1 MTTLTLL
8 GIAVGLAMDAF
19 SVAVAV
25 SARLQPVSPRQMFR
39 LSFHFGLFQ
48 GAMPLVGWLGGRT
61 LVSVIGPWDHWVA
74 FVLLAAV
81 GSRALW
87 QAVTEEREENAVA
100 SDPTR
105 GASLVAL
112 SLATSIDALAVGL
125 SFAVLD
131 VSVWYPCL
139 VIGVITAGLTAAG
152 MHFGS
157 RVGAHYGHLIEAAGG
172 VVLIGIGVK
181 ILVTGLLAG

>member
-1 MTTLTLL
+1 MSPLTLI

-25 SARLQPVSPRQMFR
+25 SVRLQPVSPRQMFR

-48 GAMPLVGWLGGRT
+48 GVMPLIGWLGGRT
-61 LVSVIGPWDHWVA
+61 LNAYILPWDHWVA
-74 FVLLAAV
+74 FGLLAAV
-81 GSRALW
+81 GARALW
-87 QAVTEEREENAVA
+87 QAVTEEREDSAAVP
-100 SDPTR
+100 DPTR

-131 VSVWYPCL
+131 VNVWYPCL
-139 VIGVITAGLTAAG
+139 VIGVITAGLTATG

-157 RVGAHYGHLIEAAGG
+157 RIGAHYGHLIEAAGG
-172 VVLIGIGVK
+172 IVLIGIGVK
-181 ILVTGLLAG
+181 ILVSGLLAG